1 MSETRTLV
9 DLLEQRCQADPSK
22 VLYEFDR
29 GESQGRDRRTY
40 GELRTAARKV
50 AARLRATTR
59 EGDRVILM
67 YPPGLQFFEAFFGCL
82 YAGVIP
88 VPLFPPPAHRSG
100 SKMEHF
106 VRVSHDASASACLAP
121 GDLVES
127 LASAGDEHAP
137 LRGIQW
143 ISHESALAV
152 DEHEGRRT
160 GGSDVAFLQYT
171 SGSVS
176 APKGVMVSHANLLA
190 NLDAIHHICR
200 LRRGEAFVSWLPHEH
215 DMGLIGCGLYAP
227 FAEARAILMA
237 PSGFVRSPL
246 RWLTMCSEERVPG
259 IVAPDFAYRMCVDRI
274 SPEQRATLDLGSIR
288 VALCGAEPVRAE
300 TMRRFAEAFAGS
312 GFRESAFRPVYGLAE
327 STLLASG
334 AGEGHVHAVGRFSR
348 AALGRDRVEVVAADD
363 ASAVEIV
370 GCGPPA
376 RGQEIAI
383 VNPVSRRR
391 CQGGEVGEIWIS
403 GPSVAQ
409 GYWGNEETTREAFHN
424 RLEGSAGRFLRSGD
438 LGFLRDGELYVT
450 GRLKDLLIVRGHK
463 LHPTD
468 IESTAQAAHP
478 SVAPGAGAAFLREDG
493 DAGIVVVQE
502 VISRKGVDAK
512 GAAMAIATAVAR
524 AHEVRVRAV
533 AIIPPHAIP
542 RTTSGKVRRQATRT
556 AFDSGRMPCLFVW
569 EMSA

>member
-1 MSETRTLV
+1 MTEACHLV
-9 DLLEQRCQADPSK
+9 DLLELRFAADPSR

-29 GESQGRDRRTY
+29 GDSSGRDRRTY

-50 AARLRATTR
+50 AATLRAAVH

-67 YPPGLQFFEAFFGCL
+67 YPPGLGFFEAFFGCM
-82 YAGVIP
+82 YAGVIA
-88 VPLFPPPAHRSG
+88 VPLFPPPRSGIG

-106 VRVSHDASASACLAP
+106 VRVVSDARARACLAP
-121 GDLVES
+121 GDLVED
-127 LASAGDEHAP
+127 LRSAGDEHAQ

-143 ISHESALAV
+143 ISHESTRAV
-152 DEHEGRRT
+152 DEYEGCHA
-160 GGSDVAFLQYT
+160 GASDVAFLQYT

-190 NLDAIHHICR
+190 NLDAIHHISR
-200 LRRGEAFVSWLPHEH
+200 LRRGDAFVSWLPHEH

-227 FAEARAILMA
+227 FADARAVLMA
-237 PSGFVRSPL
+237 PSGFIRSPL
-246 RWLTMCSEERVPG
+246 RWLTLCSEARAPG
-259 IVAPDFAYRMCVDRI
+259 IVAPDFAYRMCVDRTT
-274 SPEQRATLDLGSIR
+274 PEQRAKLDLGSIR

-300 TMRRFAEAFAGS
+300 TMHRFAEAFAGC
-312 GFRESAFRPVYGLAE
+312 GFRDAAFRPVYGLAE

-334 AGEGHVHAVGRFSR
+334 GGEGYVHTVGRFSR
-348 AALGRDRVEVVAADD
+348 AALGRDRVEEVDADC
-363 ASAVEIV
+363 ATAVEIV
-370 GCGPPA
+370 GCGPPS
-376 RGQEIAI
+376 RGQELAI

-391 CQGGEVGEIWIS
+391 CLAGEVGEIWIS

-409 GYWGNEETTREAFHN
+409 GYWGNEATTREAFHN
-424 RLEGSAGRFLRSGD
+424 TLEGSSGSFLRTGD
-438 LGFLRDGELYVT
+438 LGFFRGGELYVT
-450 GRLKDLLIVRGHK
+450 GRLKDLLIVRGQK

-478 SVAPGAGAAFLREDG
+478 SAAPGGGAAFLREDG

-502 VISRKGVDAK
+502 AISSKGVDAK

-524 AHEVRVRAV
+524 AHEVSVRAV
-533 AIIPPHAIP
+533 AIIPPRAIP